1 MTGTSA
7 LEPPAFVRLLNRF
20 FRQCGLFVADNDKT
34 VLIVTLLL
42 TAFCSSKILFTP
54 QEDDIKTGYTPDGAR
69 SLDEIEVFSDFFAS
83 TGDPIAVF
91 LFVTAK
97 DNSSM
102 AEYNAMKEVVE
113 IMDFVGENLTH
124 KGESFYTMC
133 TDFCQINEP
142 VRQYYNGL
150 AMKQQNLSDVGSR
163 FQLTFPMMQVL
174 GKELDLSPNFFGVQ
188 TNEDGEV
195 QYVKIIMLQIRANIP
210 KNWKKEDAAEY
221 ERMISQYFHFKY
233 NSTHVTPL
241 AMSLTYTG
249 DEVVR
254 TGLTIFPF
262 IGVGFAIMTTF
273 SVITIYY
280 SSSRLDQWTIHKV
293 SEAVLGC
300 VCPLLATSS
309 ALGTLFWCGFRFG
322 TILCVT
328 PFLILAI
335 GVDDAYLQI
344 HACMRLT
351 AEDSSMTKREKIA
364 RMLVEVGPSIA
375 ITSMTNLLAFLV
387 GIYTPTPEISLF
399 CAGNAVAIL
408 FDFIYQ
414 ITMYTAILSICENL
428 EMRKNATKRKDS
440 DLSFKNEQFTVMLD
454 SYCDWVANAYTHL
467 LVLFC
472 FIVYLYVSIRGALN
486 INIILSPDK
495 LVIGDSP
502 LLQVNYLRDQFVL
515 PNYTTVNIFVQNPG
529 NLTIESNL
537 AYMNSLMES
546 FESYPEC
553 LGKKFSHYFVR
564 DYESFRESS
573 LEEMEMMEDEE
584 GESLNNRTSLEPFSK
599 AAMSD
604 FLAWPEFQHWNG
616 FVKFD
621 QKGMLSRFWAT
632 VSYHGEGLG
641 DFQVRRKMLN
651 RWRATADQFAP
662 LNVSIFDDYA
672 PFVDTLE
679 TILPATISTS
689 VCTLLCMMVVCF
701 LFMYNVFT
709 VFVATLA
716 ITSIC
721 IGVFGFLSMWGIDLD
736 PISMA
741 CTIMSIGFSVDFP
754 AHITFHYFRE
764 GLHDPQSTPAKRVAR
779 SLAAIGFPLLQC
791 GISTILFVLCLLFVP
806 TYMGE
811 VFVKTMIL
819 VVTLGLIHG
828 LFIVPAFL
836 CAFTAIHETCF
847 SSAKVKNSQSFSSL
861 AKLFSWRISPSTSDN
876 KISA

>member
-1 MTGTSA
+1 MTQSENSSKTSID
-7 LEPPAFVRLLNRF
+7 PPFFVRWLNIF
-20 FRQCGLFVADNDKT
+20 FRKTGYFVADNDKT
-34 VLIVTLLL
+34 VLIITLLI
-42 TAFCSSKILFTP
+42 TALCSSKILFTK
-54 QEDDIKTGYTPDGAR
+54 QEDDIKTGYTPVGAR
-69 SLDEIEVFSDFFAS
+69 SLDEIDVFSEFFSS

-91 LFVTAK
+91 LFVTAN
-97 DNSSM
+97 DNRSM
-102 AEYNAMKEVVE
+102 AEYETMNELVE
-113 IMDFVGENLTH
+113 ILDYVGTNLTY
-124 KGESFYTMC
+124 KGKGFYNLC

-150 AMKQQNLSDVGSR
+150 AMAHQNISFADSR
-163 FQLTFPMMQVL
+163 FKLTFPMMQVL
-174 GKELDLSPNFFGVQ
+174 GKELDLSPNFFGVR
-188 TNEDGEV
+188 TDEDGNVE
-195 QYVKIIMLQIRANIP
+195 YVKIVMLQIRANIP
-210 KNWKKEDAAEY
+210 AGWSKEDTANY
-221 ERMISQYFHFKY
+221 ERMISNYFHKEYKSKFVK
-233 NSTHVTPL
+233 PL

-249 DEVVR
+249 DEIVR
-254 TGLTIFPF
+254 TGLTIFPY
-262 IGVGFAIMTTF
+262 IGVGFGIMTVF
-273 SVITIYY
+273 SIITIYF
-280 SSSRLDQWTIHKV
+280 SSSRLDQWSVHKV
-293 SEAVLGC
+293 SEAILGC

-309 ALGTLFWCGFRFG
+309 ALGILFWFGFRFG

-351 AEDSSMTKREKIA
+351 MEDSGMTKREKIA
-364 RMLVEVGPSIA
+364 RMLIEVGPSIA

-408 FDFIYQ
+408 FDFVYQ

-428 EMRKNATKRKDS
+428 EMRKNATKRKNS
-440 DLSFKNEQFTVMLD
+440 TQSFKNEAFTQFLD
-454 SYCDWVANAYTHL
+454 GYCDWVANSYTHVML
-467 LVLFC
+467 LFC
-472 FIVYLYVSIRGALN
+472 FLTYLYVSIQGALS

-502 LLQVNYLRDQFVL
+502 LLEVNYLRDTFVL
-515 PNYTTVNIFVQNPG
+515 PNYTTVNIFVNNPG
-529 NLTIESNL
+529 NLSDPKNV
-537 AYMNSLMES
+537 AYMDSLIES

-553 LGKKFSHYFVR
+553 LGKRFSHYFAR
-564 DYESFRESS
+564 DYEYFRTESQI
-573 LEEMEMMEDEE
+573 EEEE
-584 GESLNNRTSLEPFSK
+584 GEVEVFANPYSK
-599 AAMSD
+599 PAMRE
-604 FLAWPEFQHWNG
+604 FLAWPEFQYWNG

-621 QKGMLSRFWAT
+621 KNENLSKFWAT
-632 VSYHGEGLG
+632 VSYHGEKLG
-641 DFQVRRKMLN
+641 DFQVRKELLN
-651 RWRATADQFAP
+651 RWRETADQFEA
-662 LNVSIFDDYA
+662 LNVTIFDDYA
-672 PFVDTLE
+672 PFVDQLS

-689 VCTLLCMMVVCF
+689 VCTLICMMIVCF
-701 LFMYNVFT
+701 LFMYNIFT

-721 IGVFGFLSMWGIDLD
+721 IGVFGFLSLWGIDLD

-836 CAFTAIHETCF
+836 CAFTSIHNAF
-847 SSAKVKNSQSFSSL
+847 SVSTKVAHAQSLSSM
-861 AKLFSWRISPSTSDN
+861 AKLFSWRISPSTSDS

>member
-1 MTGTSA
+1 MTKS
-7 LEPPAFVRLLNRF
+7 LEPPFFVRLLNRF
-20 FRQCGLFVADNDKT
+20 FRQCGYFVADNDKK
-34 VLIVTLLL
+34 VLAVTLLI
-42 TAFCSSKILFTP
+42 TAFCSSKICFTP
-54 QEDDIKTGYTPDGAR
+54 QEDDIKTGYTPFGAR
-69 SLDEIEVFSDFFAS
+69 SLDEIDVFSDFFAS
-83 TGDPIAVF
+83 SGDPIAVF
-91 LFVTAK
+91 IFITAN

-102 AEYNAMKEVVE
+102 AEYDAMKELVE
-113 IMDFVGENLTH
+113 ILDIVGSNLTY
-124 KGESFYTMC
+124 KGKSFYQIC

-150 AMKQQNLSDVGSR
+150 AMSNQNLSIGSSR

-174 GKELDLSPNFFGVQ
+174 GKELDLSPYFFGVR
-188 TNEDGEV
+188 TNSAGEV
-195 QYVKIIMLQIRANIP
+195 EYVKIVMLQVRANVP
-210 KNWKKEDAAEY
+210 DGWTKEDAAAY
-221 ERMISQYFHFKY
+221 ERMISHYFHDEY
-233 NSTHVTPL
+233 NSTHVKPL

-249 DEVVR
+249 DEIVR
-254 TGLTIFPF
+254 TGLTLFPYL
-262 IGVGFAIMTTF
+262 GVGFTIMSVF
-273 SVITIYY
+273 SVVTIYY
-280 SSSRLDQWTIHKV
+280 SSRRMDQWNYHKIV
-293 SEAVLGC
+293 EAVLGC

-309 ALGTLFWCGFRFG
+309 ALGTLFWFGFRFG

-344 HACMRLT
+344 HSCMRLT
-351 AEDSSMTKREKIA
+351 VEDGSMTKREKIS

-375 ITSMTNLLAFLV
+375 ITSLTNLLAFLV

-414 ITMYTAILSICENL
+414 LTMFTAILSVCTNE
-428 EMRKNATKRKDS
+428 EMRKNAAKRKVS
-440 DLSFKNEQFTVMLD
+440 DLTFRNETFTRLLD

-467 LVLFC
+467 LLLFC
-472 FIVYLYVSIRGALN
+472 FIVYLIVSIRGALS

-502 LLQVNYLRDQFVL
+502 LLQVNYLRDEFVL

-529 NLTIESNL
+529 DLSNKSQL
-537 AYMNSLMES
+537 EYMNSLFDA

-553 LGKKFSHYFVR
+553 LGRRFSHYFMR
-564 DYESFRESS
+564 DYESFLEASRE
-573 LEEMEMMEDEE
+573 EIEMMEEDEDD
-584 GESLNNRTSLEPFSK
+584 SASAQNQTAVVPFSK
-599 AAMSD
+599 EAMKE
-604 FLAWPEFQHWNG
+604 FLEWPEFQYWNG

-621 QKGMLSRFWAT
+621 EAGNLSRFWAT
-632 VSYHGEGLG
+632 VSYHGDRLG
-641 DFQVRRKMLN
+641 DFQIRRNLLN
-651 RWRATADQFAP
+651 RWRATADAYAS

-672 PFVDTLE
+672 PFVDQLE

-689 VCTLLCMMVVCF
+689 ICTLVCMMIVCF
-701 LFMYNVFT
+701 IFMYNLFT

-764 GLHDPQSTPAKRVAR
+764 GLHDPQATPAKRVAM

-791 GISTILFVLCLLFVP
+791 GISTILFVMCLLFVP

-819 VVTLGLIHG
+819 VVTLGLVHG

-836 CAFTAIHETCF
+836 CAFTAIHQAF
-847 SSAKVKNSQSFSSL
+847 SSSASVAHSQSFSSL
-861 AKLFSWRISPSTSDN
+861 AKLFSWRISPSASDN